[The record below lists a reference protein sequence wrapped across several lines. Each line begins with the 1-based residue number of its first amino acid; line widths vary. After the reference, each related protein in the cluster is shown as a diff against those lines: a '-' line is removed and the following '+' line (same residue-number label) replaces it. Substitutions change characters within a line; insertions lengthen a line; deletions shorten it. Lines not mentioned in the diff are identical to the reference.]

1 MIPIKL
7 FFKEIIILTVVI
19 GCPII
24 ISVYIK
30 LFMLFMLTL
39 MIPII
44 TGPLTLK
51 YWIGP
56 QNKRYLESL
65 EKHQMTGS

>member
-19 GCPII
+19 GGPIV
-24 ISVYIK
+24 ISMY
-30 LFMLFMLTL
+30 LFNINLFMLTL
-39 MIPII
+39 IIPII

-56 QNKRYLESL
+56 QNRRYLESL
-65 EKHQMTGS
+65 EKHEITGF

>member
-19 GCPII
+19 GCAII

-30 LFMLFMLTL
+30 LFTLFMLTL
-39 MIPII
+39 IIPII

-65 EKHQMTGS
+65 EKHQVTGL